1 MTQLA
6 FGYAL
11 DTHEVSNLLR
21 QRIAAC
27 EEKAHFPDNPEN
39 PVVAVAKSMA
49 WLIAAGELRRILREI
64 EERRN

>member
-39 PVVAVAKSMA
+39 PVAAVAKAMA
-49 WLIAAGELRRILREI
+49 WLIAAAELRSTLKAI
-64 EERRN
+64 EGGAR